1 MSDTSVDAALS
12 PETDPVAAESDTPGE
27 RMADPRVFP
36 VPIRMAFQAIVDG
49 TTGKVVMHEALARA
63 PNGKSAAPI
72 LREITP
78 DNRRD
83 FDQKCQGAAI
93 TLAHRLGVSVP
104 VMINILPDAITEP
117 ESDLGLSRDVASPID
132 LAQLLEERLAQNTGW
147 DIRTT
152 PSGIVCLTTAE
163 RSRALRA
170 MGKLP
175 CPRCIQWCKGE
186 KGQNLFCRLYL
197 LEVMYS
203 YWVSKS

>member
-117 ESDLGLSRDVASPID
+117 ESDLENLVWIAEDVGIGPQSIILEMNESTTRAGIAHLKRICRAARRLGLNTAID
-132 LAQLLEERLAQNTGW
+132 SFGA
-147 DIRTT
+147 
-152 PSGIVCLTTAE
+152 GIA
-163 RSRALRA
+163 
-170 MGKLP
+170 G
-175 CPRCIQWCKGE
+175 I
-186 KGQNLFCRLYL
+186 CRL
-197 LEVMYS
+197 S
-203 YWVSKS
+203 A